1 MVPSGPTMKNHRP
14 TAIQFAAAL
23 TCGLALRLFFTYHFP
38 ARSFDTRFYE
48 ELAANWRYH
57 GVYGIFVQGQLLPV
71 DMRMPGYPAFLAVIH
86 RIFGASANPVMWVQA
101 IVDLCTCVLTAALA
115 ARLAPTTQRA
125 RVATAALW
133 MAALCPFLAN
143 YTAAL
148 LTETLATFFT
158 VAALYLFACI
168 LEAPRLRLP
177 SASLDAGAV
186 LSSAGWW
193 LLAGA
198 LVGLGALVRPD
209 APLILAASGAA
220 LLTAWHRRSDAIKLL
235 LAGAWL
241 TAGLLLVLLPWAAR
255 NARTLGRVQ
264 FLSPRYAESYGDF
277 IPRGFFAWTGTWS
290 GHFRDAYRV
299 TWKLGKQPI
308 EMDSFPDSAFDS
320 GEERVRVAALLTR
333 YNAGLKMTPA
343 LDREFAALAR
353 ERSARHP
360 FHVYVVIPA
369 TRAAAIWFT
378 PRIELLP
385 YSGRLVPPLE
395 MWRGNPRDFGATSVF
410 LLMNA
415 AYIGLALG
423 GWIRRRRSL
432 LSSPVMVMLTAFIA
446 IRTVFLTSLQT
457 VEPRYV
463 MVCFPALLAIGAQ
476 AWAARA
482 TAERTA
488 PYSSP
493 AAPELLAQGNTGMR
507 LSS

>member
-1 MVPSGPTMKNHRP
+1 MRNGRP
-14 TAIQFAAAL
+14 TNTQFAAAL
-23 TCGLALRLFFTYHFP
+23 TCGLALRLFFIYHFP

-48 ELAANWRYH
+48 ELASNWLYH

-86 RIFGASANPVMWVQA
+86 RIFGASAKPVMLVQA

-115 ARLAPTTQRA
+115 ARLAPRPQRA

-133 MAALCPFLAN
+133 TAALCPFLAN

-168 LEAPRLRLP
+168 LEDPRLRLP
-177 SASLDAGAV
+177 SASLDADA
-186 LSSAGWW
+186 LLTSSGWW

-198 LVGLGALVRPD
+198 LVGAGTLVRPD
-209 APLILAASGAA
+209 APLVLAAAGTA
-220 LLTAWHRRSDAIKLL
+220 LLIAWHRRSDAAKLL
-235 LAGAWL
+235 LAGAWI

-290 GHFRDAYRV
+290 EHFRDAYQV
-299 TWKLGKQPI
+299 SWKLGKQPI
-308 EMDSFPDSAFDS
+308 DMDSFPSSAFDS
-320 GEERVRVAALLTR
+320 GEERARVAELLAR
-333 YNAGLKMTPA
+333 YNTDLKMTPV
-343 LDREFAALAR
+343 LDREFAGLAR
-353 ERSARHP
+353 ERAARHP
-360 FHVYVVIPA
+360 FHIYVAVPA

-410 LLMNA
+410 VLMNA

-423 GWIRRRRSL
+423 GWLRRRRSL
-432 LSSPVMVMLTAFIA
+432 LSSPAMVMLTAFIV
-446 IRTVFLTSLQT
+446 IRTAFLTTLQT

-476 AWAARA
+476 AWAGRVRVEQ
-482 TAERTA
+482 TAA
-488 PYSSP
+488 YSTP
-493 AAPELLAQGNTGMR
+493 AAPEFLAPGNTGMR

>member
-1 MVPSGPTMKNHRP
+1 MRDDRP
-14 TAIQFAAAL
+14 TAKQFAAAL
-23 TCGLALRLFFTYHFP
+23 TCGLGLRLFFNYHFP

-86 RIFGASANPVMWVQA
+86 RMFGASAKPVMRVQA
-101 IVDLCTCVLTAALA
+101 IVDLWTCVLTAALA
-115 ARLAPTTQRA
+115 ARLAPSPQRA

-158 VAALYLFACI
+158 VAALYLFASI
-168 LEAPRLRLP
+168 LEDPRLRMP
-177 SASLDAGAV
+177 SASLDADLL

-198 LVGLGALVRPD
+198 LVGVGTLVRPD
-209 APLILAASGAA
+209 ALLILAAAGAA
-220 LLTAWHRRSDAIKLL
+220 LLISWHRRSDAAKLL
-235 LAGAWL
+235 LASAWI

-255 NARTLGRVQ
+255 NARNLGRVQ

-277 IPRGFFAWTGTWS
+277 IPRGFFAWTRTWS
-290 GHFRDAYRV
+290 EHFRDAYQV
-299 TWKLGKQPI
+299 SWKLGKQRI
-308 EMDSFPDSAFDS
+308 EMDSFPTSAFDS
-320 GEERVRVAALLTR
+320 GEERDRVAELVNL
-333 YNAGLKMTPA
+333 YNADLKMTPA
-343 LDREFAALAR
+343 LDRQFAGLAR
-353 ERSARHP
+353 ERARRHP
-360 FHVYVVIPA
+360 FREYVTIPV
-369 TRAAAIWFT
+369 TRIAAIWFT

-395 MWRGNPRDFGATSVF
+395 RWRGNPRDFGATSVF
-410 LLMNA
+410 VLMNA

-432 LSSPVMVMLTAFIA
+432 LSGPAMVMLTAFIG
-446 IRTVFLTSLQT
+446 IRTAFLTTLQT

-476 AWAARA
+476 AWASSLCV
-482 TAERTA
+482 EQTA
-488 PYSSP
+488 PYSTP
-493 AAPELLAQGNTGMR
+493 AAPELLAPGNTGMR
-507 LSS
+507 LWS

>member
-1 MVPSGPTMKNHRP
+1 MVPSGPTMKNDRS
-14 TAIQFAAAL
+14 TNTQFAAAL
-23 TCGLALRLFFTYHFP
+23 TCGLALRLFFIYHFP

-48 ELAANWRYH
+48 ELAGNWRYH
-57 GVYGIFVQGQLLPV
+57 GIFGVFVQGQLLPV

-86 RIFGASANPVMWVQA
+86 RMFDASPNPAMLAQA
-101 IVDLCTCVLTAALA
+101 IIDLCTCVLTAALA
-115 ARLAPTTQRA
+115 ARLAPSPQRA
-125 RVATAALW
+125 RVATAAVW

-168 LEAPRLRLP
+168 LEDPRLRLP
-177 SASLDAGAV
+177 PASLDANAL

-198 LVGLGALVRPD
+198 LVGTATLVRPD
-209 APLILAASGAA
+209 APLVLAGAGVA
-220 LLTAWHRRSDAIKLL
+220 LLTAWHQRSEVTKLV
-235 LAGAWL
+235 LAGAWI

-277 IPRGFFAWTGTWS
+277 VPRGFFAWTRTWS
-290 GHFRDAYRV
+290 EHFRDAYQV
-299 TWKLGKQPI
+299 TWKLGKQRI
-308 EMDSFPDSAFDS
+308 EMDSFPSAAFDS
-320 GEERVRVAALLTR
+320 EEERDRVGELLTR
-333 YNAGLKMTPA
+333 YNADLKMTPA
-343 LDREFAALAR
+343 LDREFAGLAR
-353 ERSARHP
+353 ERAARHP
-360 FHVYVVIPA
+360 FRVYVAIPA

-378 PRIELLP
+378 PRMELLP

-410 LLMNA
+410 VLMNA
-415 AYIGLALG
+415 AYIGMALA

-432 LSSPVMVMLTAFIA
+432 LSSPAMVMLTAFIG
-446 IRTVFLTSLQT
+446 IRTAFLTSLQT

-476 AWAARA
+476 AWAARVPV
-482 TAERTA
+482 EQTA
-488 PYSSP
+488 PYSTP
-493 AAPELLAQGNTGMR
+493 AAPEFLAPGNTGMR